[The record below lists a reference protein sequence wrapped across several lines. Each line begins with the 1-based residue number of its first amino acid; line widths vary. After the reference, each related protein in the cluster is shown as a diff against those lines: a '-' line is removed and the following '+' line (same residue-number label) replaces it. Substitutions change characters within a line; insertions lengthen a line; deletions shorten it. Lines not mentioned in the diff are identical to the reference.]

1 MVRAAAK
8 TTSRI
13 ATHMGIAFAL
23 TWLMTGSA
31 ALGGLA
37 AIIEPVIN
45 VALLPLHERAWHALR
60 RLALAS
66 AAHAARARMLAL
78 ALEKLSQT
86 GLHIAVAFGVMFWA
100 SGSLAFGGL
109 AALIEPVLNVIVLPF
124 HDRLWDRFGKSGRK
138 ETEQHNHIENE
149 RNGAYPGQTLVA

>member
-1 MVRAAAK
+1 MIRAAAQ

-23 TWLMTGSA
+23 AWLMTGSA

-37 AIIEPVIN
+37 AVIEPVVN
-45 VALLPLHERAWHALR
+45 VALLPLHEQAWRALG
-60 RLALAS
+60 RLART
-66 AAHAARARMLAL
+66 ARGRLLAL

-86 GLHIAVAFGVMFWA
+86 GLHIAVAFGVMAWA

-109 AALIEPVLNVIVLPF
+109 AALIEPVLNVIVLPW
-124 HDRLWDRFGKSGRK
+124 HDRLWERAANDGHKGGQK
-138 ETEQHNHIENE
+138 ETEQHNQIENE
-149 RNGAYPGQTLVA
+149 RNGAYQGQTLVA

>member
-23 TWLMTGSA
+23 TWVMTGSA

-37 AIIEPVIN
+37 AVIEPIIN
-45 VALLPLHERAWHALR
+45 VALLPLHEKAWHALG
-60 RLALAS
+60 RLAS
-66 AAHAARARMLAL
+66 TPRGRMLAL

-86 GLHIAVAFGVMFWA
+86 GLHIAVAFGVMAWA
-100 SGSLAFGGL
+100 SGSIAFGGM

-124 HDRLWDRFGKSGRK
+124 HDRLWDRFGKAGRK
-138 ETEQHNHIENE
+138 EMEQHKQNENE
-149 RNGAYPGQTLVA
+149 RNGAYPGQILVA

>member
-1 MVRAAAK
+1 MVRTAAK

-37 AIIEPVIN
+37 AVIEPIIN
-45 VALLPLHERAWHALR
+45 VALLPLHEKAWHALA
-60 RLALAS
+60 RLART
-66 AAHAARARMLAL
+66 ARGRILAL

-86 GLHIAVAFGVMFWA
+86 GLHIAVAFGVMAWA

-124 HDRLWDRFGKSGRK
+124 HDRLWDRFGKGVRK
-138 ETEQHNHIENE
+138 EIEQHNQNENE
-149 RNGAYPGQTLVA
+149 RNGAYQGQTLVA

>member
-8 TTSRI
+8 TTSRV
-13 ATHMGIAFAL
+13 ATHMAIAFAL
-23 TWLMTGSA
+23 TWLMTGSI

-37 AIIEPVIN
+37 AVIEPVLN
-45 VALLPLHERAWHALR
+45 VALLPLHEKAWHALAG
-60 RLALAS
+60 LART
-66 AAHAARARMLAL
+66 ARARMLAL

-86 GLHIAVAFGVMFWA
+86 GLHIALAFGVMAWA

-124 HDRLWDRFGKSGRK
+124 HDRLWDRFGKAGR
-138 ETEQHNHIENE
+138 EEIEQFTQNDIE

>member
-13 ATHMGIAFAL
+13 ATHMVIAFAL

-37 AIIEPVIN
+37 AVIEPILN
-45 VALLPLHERAWHALR
+45 VALLPLHEQAWHALGK
-60 RLALAS
+60 LA
-66 AAHAARARMLAL
+66 HTARGRMLAL

-86 GLHIAVAFGVMFWA
+86 GLHIGVAFGVMAWA

-124 HDRLWDRFGKSGRK
+124 HDRLWDRFGKGVDK
-138 ETEQHNHIENE
+138 ETKQNNQNENE

>member
-37 AIIEPVIN
+37 AVLEPIIN
-45 VALLPLHERAWHALR
+45 VALLPLHEQAWRALGK
-60 RLALAS
+60 LART
-66 AAHAARARMLAL
+66 ARARMLAL

-86 GLHIAVAFGVMFWA
+86 GLHIAVAFGVMAWA
-100 SGSLAFGGL
+100 SGSIAFGGM

-124 HDRLWDRFGKSGRK
+124 HDRLWDRFGKGGQK
-138 ETEQHNHIENE
+138 EIEQHNHNENE
-149 RNGAYPGQTLVA
+149 RNGAYLGQTLVA

>member
-1 MVRAAAK
+1 MVRAVAK
-8 TTSRI
+8 NTSRI

-37 AIIEPVIN
+37 AVIEPIIN
-45 VALLPLHERAWHALR
+45 VALLPLHEKTWHALA
-60 RLALAS
+60 RLARS
-66 AAHAARARMLAL
+66 ARGRMLAL

-86 GLHIAVAFGVMFWA
+86 GLHIAVAFGVMAWA

-109 AALIEPVLNVIVLPF
+109 AALIEPVLNVIVLPL
-124 HDRLWDRFGKSGRK
+124 HDKLWDRHGKGGRK
-138 ETEQHNHIENE
+138 ETEQHKQIENE